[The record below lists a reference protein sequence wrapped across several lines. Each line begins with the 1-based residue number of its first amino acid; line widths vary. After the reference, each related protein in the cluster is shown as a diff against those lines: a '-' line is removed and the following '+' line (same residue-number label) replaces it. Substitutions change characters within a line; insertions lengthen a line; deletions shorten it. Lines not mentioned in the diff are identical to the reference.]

1 MTALTSPGTAVGA
14 AGPGESSCGTIDR
27 MGTIAARY
35 DASAQRYRTWWE
47 PVLAPT
53 ALALLDRVVPEPSM
67 VRPVPRVLDLGTGAG
82 LLAMEALE
90 RWPTSQVVGLDASSG
105 MLGVAAARADARL
118 GARRDRLE
126 LVTGDA
132 GRLPFPEGSFDLVVS
147 SFVLQL
153 VGDRGAALREA
164 HRVLRPGGQLAT
176 VTWLVG
182 TDEAFEPD
190 EAFEDALDALDF
202 DDEGEDEEARSGDFA
217 SVAAAAAQFR
227 RAGFRD
233 VRADERSLVHRHE
246 PSTYLDFLEQ
256 YAESELFEDLEPGL
270 RRRLREETTR
280 RLAQLPAE
288 AFEWRAPVVEV
299 IARRP

>member
-1 MTALTSPGTAVGA
+1 
-14 AGPGESSCGTIDR
+14 

-35 DASAQRYRTWWE
+35 DASAERYRTWWE

-53 ALALLDRVVPEPSM
+53 AVRLLDRVVPEP
-67 VRPVPRVLDLGTGAG
+67 PPDHPDGPGPRILDLGTGAG
-82 LLAMEALE
+82 LLAIEAVR
-90 RWPTSQVVGLDASSG
+90 RWPAARVVGLDASSG
-105 MLGVAAARADARL
+105 MLGVAAAQAGAQL
-118 GARRDRLE
+118 GDRRDRLE
-126 LVTGDA
+126 LVAGDA
-132 GRLPFPEGSFDLVVS
+132 GRLPFPDGSFDLILS

-153 VGDRGAALREA
+153 VADRAVALREA
-164 HRVLRPGGQLAT
+164 RRVLRPGGVLAT

-182 TDEAFEPD
+182 PDEGLFAPD

-202 DDEGEDEEARSGDFA
+202 DDEGEVEEARSGDFA

-233 VRADERSLVHRHE
+233 VRTDERWLVHRHD
-246 PSTYLDFLEQ
+246 PATYVDFLEQ
-256 YAESELFEDLEPGL
+256 YAESELFEDLEPAL
-270 RRRLREETTR
+270 RRRLREETAR
-280 RLAQLPAE
+280 RLADLPDA